1 MGLLLLLL
9 LLICSSL
16 WSSLGDS
23 SKMYY
28 VLLVPAEVHYPS
40 TEKAFVHV
48 IGARENLTLTVT
60 LQSEGEDIMLH
71 QQDMT
76 GPMLHHCIHFQ
87 VPAPADG
94 EEEVVSIH
102 ISLLGKSTDVSESK
116 KIQIRH
122 MGTATMIETDKPM
135 YNCGEQVNFRI
146 LIFNINFLAANGMV
160 SLVQLKDPK
169 ENLISQWINLSPQQ
183 GIIDLS
189 FSLGSECIEGMY
201 TIKTPDEQ
209 QVFQVQEHVL
219 PRSEVLMMLPSAVTV
234 LDQTLDFKICARY
247 TFGEPVSG
255 TITSKLCR
263 KVVPYYWN
271 VSSRPTDICTT
282 HTGRTDE
289 TGCLDMEVTTA
300 SYQLRSYD
308 YQMKF
313 VAEAT
318 LEEDGTGM
326 QINATGSS
334 RITAVIAKVTI
345 EDVEISDSHYKP
357 GLRYKGK
364 MKLEGADGTPM
375 KSQTLYLTEEYNREK
390 KERTYITDENGQ
402 VTFTLDTKPWKSQS
416 VYLTASYMKKKTEI
430 IYGEL
435 NPVYID
441 AHITLQ
447 PFSTLTNS
455 FLKIQPADLP
465 LTCHQEHQIEIDY
478 LIRGSELMG
487 NVKTLEVVYVVVA
500 KGNIVL
506 NGQMSINV
514 NRNSVVTGT
523 LQLPL
528 MVTADIAPL
537 MYMLVYTML
546 NNGQMSAD
554 TERFQVEKCFNNK
567 VTLQFSDDEV
577 TPGST
582 VSMHLTAAPGSLCS
596 IKAVDKGVYLLNP
609 KAEIST
615 DTLYN
620 LLDLRSRYGYPYR
633 VQEQDFTCWKGP
645 SRYNKRSL
653 ETFHRK
659 KRFVSF
665 SPEPSAPDAFS
676 LIKRLGI
683 KILSNGIIRNPAQ
696 CLHSPFKASQF
707 GYDSFAHTILE
718 EEPSRMVERPR
729 DTAYGKDMF
738 TDIKQ
743 TIRQNLQKTWIWEL
757 VPVGSS
763 GEAVLNTQIPDV
775 ITEWKTKMFCMGDS
789 GLGLSPP
796 VSIKTF
802 QSIFLE
808 PILPTSIVRGET
820 CVLRALIFNYLDDTT
835 MIKSTALASPQ
846 MEIIPC
852 ENCSYIQCLAPHETK
867 IFTWNVR
874 PLNIGLLPITVNIEA
889 ISTSELC
896 DGKTPVVPEN
906 GASDT
911 LIKSVIVKPEGM
923 VVETSQNT
931 MLCASGN
938 LSKEVIS
945 ISLPPEVVPDSAR
958 AEIFVMGDL
967 LAVALQGT
975 EDLLKLPNGCGGQNM
990 MHYAINVYVLQY
1002 LEKTGQ
1008 LSESIRAQAED
1019 FMRHGYQ
1026 QELKFKRIDGSFS
1039 EFGDKD
1045 KEGNT
1050 WLNALVMKTMY
1061 ASSRYISVE
1070 QKHINDIAK
1079 WLKENQ
1085 LPSGCFTS
1093 KGKLF
1098 KESLSRRAVR
1108 TVNHPQSSE
1117 EGNND
1122 DVAFTAYVAICLF
1135 ECDWPR
1141 EDEML
1146 KNSMRFLQAS
1156 LPQVDQLHTKALLS
1170 YLFTMSGDTELR
1182 EGLLEELYEEAVIRD
1197 GQVYWSFKT
1206 DSSSSKPNSLEV
1218 EVASFVAL
1226 AHLSMKAPTKKDIF
1240 NASKIISWLS
1250 NKQNSHGGFA
1260 GTQDTLVAFQALC
1273 RYAEL
1278 TYTGHLDLEVTVTG
1292 DDFQYKFSVNDTTR
1306 LLLQKGSLQ
1315 QIPGNYTIQLKGEG
1329 CAYVRTMLK
1338 YNMNSAEKSIMFDLH
1353 VNTTTADC
1361 KDRTKL
1367 CFHINICTRYIGQRT
1382 ETGMALIE
1390 VDLLSGCSA
1399 DIETIAKLEM
1409 QSLVMKTEVK
1419 RDKVIIYINGLSHQ
1433 TECFSFTIIQDIPVE
1448 NVRPQLVKVFS
1459 YYMPDEEAYA
1469 MYNLPN

>member
-9 LLICSSL
+9 VLCSSL

-40 TEKAFVHV
+40 TEKACVHV

-60 LQSEGEDIMLH
+60 LQSESEDIILH

-76 GPMLHHCIHFQ
+76 GPLLHHCINFQ
-87 VPAPADG
+87 IPAPADDV
-94 EEEVVSIH
+94 EEVVSIH
-102 ISLLGKSTDVSESK
+102 ISLLGKFTDVSESK
-116 KIQIRH
+116 NIQIRH

-146 LIFNINFLAANGMV
+146 LRFNIDFLAANDMV

-189 FSLGSECIEGMY
+189 FSLSSECIEGMY

-219 PRSEVLMMLPSAVTV
+219 PRSEVLVMLPSVVTV
-234 LDQTLDFKICARY
+234 LDENVKYKICGRY
-247 TFGEPVSG
+247 SYDKPVSG

-263 KVVPYYWN
+263 KVVPYHWN
-271 VSSRPTDICTT
+271 FSSRPTDICTA
-282 HTGRTDE
+282 HTGRTDK
-289 TGCLDMEVTTA
+289 TGCLDIEVPTA
-300 SYQLRSYD
+300 SHQLRSYD

-318 LEEDGTGM
+318 LEEDGTGLQM
-326 QINATGSS
+326 NATGSC

-375 KSQTLYLTEEYNREK
+375 KSETLHLTEEYNRKK
-390 KERTYITDENGQ
+390 KERTYITDEYGQ
-402 VTFTLDTKPWKSQS
+402 VTFTLDTKPWKSQF
-416 VYLTASYMKKKTEI
+416 VYLTASYMKEKPEI

-455 FLKIQPADLP
+455 FLKIQPAELP
-465 LTCHQEHQIEIDY
+465 LICHQEHQIEIDY

-487 NVKTLEVVYVVVA
+487 NVETLEVVYVV
-500 KGNIVL
+500 
-506 NGQMSINV
+506 
-514 NRNSVVTGT
+514 T
-523 LQLPL
+523 L
-528 MVTADIAPL
+528 
-537 MYMLVYTML
+537 
-546 NNGQMSAD
+546 
-554 TERFQVEKCFNNK
+554 E
-567 VTLQFSDDEV
+567 FSDDEV

-596 IKAVDKGVYLLNP
+596 IKAVDEGVYFLNP

-633 VQEQDFTCWKGP
+633 VQEQDLICWKGH

-683 KILSNGIIRNPAQ
+683 KILSNGIIRKPAQ

-707 GYDSFAHTILE
+707 GYGSFE
-718 EEPSRMVERPR
+718 EEPPRMVERPR

-743 TIRQNLQKTWIWEL
+743 TIRKNLQKTWIWKL

-808 PILPTSIVRGET
+808 PILPTSIVRGESF
-820 CVLRALIFNYLDDTT
+820 VLRALAFNYLNNIA

-846 MEIIPC
+846 MEIILC
-852 ENCSYIQCLAPHETK
+852 ENCSYSQCLAPHETK
-867 IFTWNVR
+867 MFTWKVK
-874 PLNIGLLPITVNIEA
+874 PLHVGLLQLTLNIEA

-896 DGKTPVVPEN
+896 DGKTPVVPED

-958 AEIFVMGDL
+958 AEVSVMGDL
-967 LAVALQGT
+967 LAVALQGA
-975 EDLLKLPNGCGGQNM
+975 EDLLNLPYGCGVQNM
-990 MHYAINVYVLQY
+990 MSYAINVYVLQY
-1002 LEKTGQ
+1002 LEKTGR
-1008 LSESIRAQAED
+1008 LSESIRARAED

-1085 LPSGCFTS
+1085 LPSGSFAS
-1093 KGKLF
+1093 KVKLF
-1098 KESLSRRAVR
+1098 KESLK
-1108 TVNHPQSSE
+1108 
-1117 EGNND
+1117 
-1122 DVAFTAYVAICLF
+1122 
-1135 ECDWPR
+1135 
-1141 EDEML
+1141 DEML
-1146 KNSMRFLQAS
+1146 KNSMRFLKAS
-1156 LPQVDQLHTKALLS
+1156 LPQVEQLHTKALLS

-1182 EGLLEELYEEAVIRD
+1182 EGLLEELYEKAVTRD

-1226 AHLSMKAPTKKDIF
+1226 AHLSMEAPTKKDIF

-1250 NKQNSHGGFA
+1250 YKQNPHGGFA
-1260 GTQDTLVAFQALC
+1260 STQDTLVAFQAFC

-1278 TYTGHLDLEVTVTG
+1278 TYTGHIGLEVTVTG
-1292 DDFQYKFSVNDTTR
+1292 DDCQYKFSVNDTTR

-1338 YNMNSAEKSIMFDLH
+1338 YNMYSAETSPMFDLH
-1353 VNTTTADC
+1353 VNTTTAAC
-1361 KDRTKL
+1361 KDQTKL
-1367 CFHINICTRYIGQRT
+1367 CFHINICTR
-1382 ETGMALIE
+1382 
-1390 VDLLSGCSA
+1390 
-1399 DIETIAKLEM
+1399 
-1409 QSLVMKTEVK
+1409 
-1419 RDKVIIYINGLSHQ
+1419 
-1433 TECFSFTIIQDIPVE
+1433 
-1448 NVRPQLVKVFS
+1448 
-1459 YYMPDEEAYA
+1459 
-1469 MYNLPN
+1469 